1 MELPGRRRRSNRRS
15 QKMLLFKKVSKLYS
29 KVLLNHVIF
38 VCLKVRSWHKVKF
51 KPRCVIIF
59 DSPCGNLLCHHLTV
73 MGSQSK
79 LDSINS
85 VVTCMLVSRCS
96 VTGDIMC
103 LQLISTLTLKVENIS
118 SLVTLKKR
126 KKICICIFHLLQ
138 NQHIFFICKSFKVS
152 LLILDVWLFLQL
164 KVNILHIKNQKKDV
178 FSPFLTICLCC
189 ICTVSTCHQ
198 PCHLYDSV
206 FYSLC
211 SKVSCQ
217 VGIELATLRGAG
229 MGQLSLPSFIKKRN
243 SISISFAALI
253 KGIVTVSYI

>member
-1 MELPGRRRRSNRRS
+1 
-15 QKMLLFKKVSKLYS
+15 MLLFKNVSKLYS

-118 SLVTLKKR
+118 SPVTLEKEK
-126 KKICICIFHLLQ
+126 HLHL
-138 NQHIFFICKSFKVS
+138 HFSPSSKSTHFFICKSFKVS
-152 LLILDVWLFLQL
+152 LLFLDVWLFLQF
-164 KVNILHIKNQKKDV
+164 KVNILHIKNQKKRCL
-178 FSPFLTICLCC
+178 FSFSYNMPLL
-189 ICTVSTCHQ
+189 HM
-198 PCHLYDSV
+198 H
-206 FYSLC
+206 
-211 SKVSCQ
+211 
-217 VGIELATLRGAG
+217 
-229 MGQLSLPSFIKKRN
+229 LPSVMS
-243 SISISFAALI
+243 SI
-253 KGIVTVSYI
+253 